1 MGRLRLPARD
11 KPAHYTHPVT
21 KGEGVGVSRGLAL
34 GLSSFLRSNGLRPT
48 PQTHRLRHGRYSEQG
63 RSYLVTIVVHHRQR
77 LFTDLFLGRL
87 LVAELRQV
95 HERGLVDSLAWVIM
109 PDHIHWL
116 FELKQQT
123 LADVARRIKSRSTL
137 TINRHRQ
144 SKERVWQPGYY
155 DRAVRVEED
164 IRTMARYIVANP
176 LRAGL
181 VERIGDYPL
190 WDATWL

>member
-1 MGRLRLPARD
+1 M
-11 KPAHYTHPVT
+11 
-21 KGEGVGVSRGLAL
+21 
-34 GLSSFLRSNGLRPT
+34 RPT
-48 PQTHRLRHGRYSEQG
+48 SQTHRLRHGRYSEQG